1 MGICRQVVINAAFTA
16 DSKSR
21 NLMGGK
27 ESVIITAAV
36 AEPVALSVKA
46 ECGHDA

>member
-1 MGICRQVVINAAFTA
+1 
-16 DSKSR
+16 
-21 NLMGGK
+21 MGGK